1 MDFQLFHVSLADPQS
16 GNDLSKTLLERPH
29 LPSAEAAL
37 QPAESVRWFLEWK
50 KVEQL
55 RPFRQASHLSGRKT
69 PSWPPSILVALLG
82 QSYPNQDLP

>member
-55 RPFRQASHLSGRKT
+55 RPFRQSSHLSGRKI